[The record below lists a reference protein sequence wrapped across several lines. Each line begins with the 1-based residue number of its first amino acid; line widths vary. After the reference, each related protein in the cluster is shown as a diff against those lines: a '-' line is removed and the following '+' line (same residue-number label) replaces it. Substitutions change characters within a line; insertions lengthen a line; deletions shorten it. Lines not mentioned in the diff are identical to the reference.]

1 MSKDNK
7 EKKSILQKELNAKEV
22 LAVLGVAGAIAAY
35 GFVFIYPKYTDFK
48 LANDNL
54 RNIES
59 QIKEYED
66 RINEMPNLQS
76 KLDSLTSELNVK
88 SRKLAHNMED
98 GMFLIGLSKIMDNYS
113 VDLVSYSVDEA
124 IPYET
129 FYAIPTAIEVRGDY
143 RNVREI
149 MYYME
154 SQKNMTQILDYSME
168 THMEEK
174 EASNNTST
182 VETKIIDS
190 VVYWI
195 EGSTSNV
202 YHRENCGALQSEMLE
217 TGKQPSQGSYI
228 GITKTSPC
236 EVCKPYTISTVGSQL
251 EIVENPKANG
261 EVVATFKFVM
271 YSDDNPTLDLNNDD
285 ASKWGPGKYN
295 PFKTTSR

>member
-22 LAVLGVAGAIAAY
+22 LAVLGVAGAIAVY

-54 RNIES
+54 SNIES

-76 KLDSLTSELNVK
+76 NLDSLTSELNVK

-113 VDLVSYSVDEA
+113 VDLVSYAVEEA

-168 THMEEK
+168 NYIEEK
-174 EASNNTST
+174 ESDVNTN
-182 VETKIIDS
+182 VAATKLMDS
-190 VVYWI
+190 VVYWTDSESTVFHKEYCGI
-195 EGSTSNV
+195 LHNEIAEGRKLSS
-202 YHRENCGALQSEMLE
+202 GAYVSS
-217 TGKQPSQGSYI
+217 GKVG
-228 GITKTSPC
+228 PC
-236 EVCKPYTISTVGSQL
+236 EVCKPYTINTVSNQP
-251 EIVENPKANG
+251 EVVENPRATG

-271 YSDDNPTLDLNNDD
+271 YSADNPTLDLNNDD

>member
-7 EKKSILQKELNAKEV
+7 EKKSILQKELNTKEI

-35 GFVFIYPKYTDFK
+35 AFVFIYPKYTDFK

-54 RNIES
+54 SNIES

-113 VDLVSYSVDEA
+113 VDLVSYSVDEV

-129 FYAIPTAIEVRGDY
+129 FYAIPTTIEVRGDY

-168 THMEEK
+168 NYIEEK
-174 EASNNTST
+174 ETSNDTSIAQN
-182 VETKIIDS
+182 KLIDN
-190 VVYWI
+190 VVYWTDATSTDYHKEYCGI
-195 EGSTSNV
+195 LQNEVAEGGKLSS
-202 YHRENCGALQSEMLE
+202 GA
-217 TGKQPSQGSYI
+217 YI
-228 GITKTSPC
+228 GSGKVGPC
-236 EVCKPYTISTVGSQL
+236 EVCKPYTVSTHP
-251 EIVENPKANG
+251 EVEVKPSATG
-261 EVVATFKFVM
+261 EVMATFKFVM
-271 YSDDNPTLDLNNDD
+271 YSADSPTLDLNNDD
-285 ASKWGPGKYN
+285 ASKWGPGKWN